1 MISYAGGDWDDTL
14 QPADPRMK
22 ERLISAWTQALAYQ
36 SLHSLSMGI
45 HKASNPAALTC
56 AKELEGMVNAIK
68 RDFEKYLIR
77 DGVIAGFAY
86 MEEDGSFSYM
96 LHPSDN
102 KTRIHYRLLPLTRSI
117 ISHLAD
123 DASIPADR
131 EYSW

>member
-86 MEEDGSFSYM
+86 MEEDGSFS
-96 LHPSDN
+96 
-102 KTRIHYRLLPLTRSI
+102 
-117 ISHLAD
+117 HLAD

>member
-1 MISYAGGDWDDTL
+1 
-14 QPADPRMK
+14 MK